1 MSTPEWER
9 LLNLAIEE
17 IDSMPDPWER
27 VMAAEALRDS
37 AKGAGTDL
45 VDYETYRLRAETGI
59 PYEGIA
65 ERLLLSH
72 HTIRHR
78 VARWCWQ
85 QNIPVPGIWK
95 DREWAPPVNV
105 MDLRHLN
112 THTWRRNR
120 WSRG

>member
-1 MSTPEWER
+1 MSTTEWER

-27 VMAAEALRDS
+27 VMAAEALRDTV
-37 AKGAGTDL
+37 KGECRDL

-59 PYEGIA
+59 PYEGLA
-65 ERLLLSH
+65 ERLLMHEKTLR
-72 HTIRHR
+72 TR
-78 VARWCWQ
+78 VKRWCFG
-85 QNIPVPGIWK
+85 QNIPEPGLWK

-105 MDLRHLN
+105 IDLRHLN